1 MDDVGLATKLMQLN
15 NGIFSPAPEAMWM
28 RSIESPKAD
37 SEATMEAKATWNF
50 RPSSTSI
57 NASIKSLGIV
67 LCDDKP
73 KSYGAPDVLTA
84 AMEQMAIQYSVE
96 KRYPDHLPEQS
107 GCISLSL
114 AAQFLNNS
122 TGRWE
127 HLLEPW
133 PAELHLSDPI
143 NPVFKSSRTKYVYV
157 SSNELM
163 KLTFH
168 PSCLLTLGDTLSF
181 VRRLA
186 ERQDMATDTA
196 GRSHNAAPVAEDPPS
211 VSEQM
216 ALSGSIMTR
225 VPQRYLIQNHTGL
238 MMSYWAPKADSD
250 VQPASGKRILPSGCS
265 EELQVTPTAK
275 QVKIVGPGGVVLTRL
290 QAQVIV
296 LNFEGAWMPISDVS
310 VDVVGKYCYD
320 LHSPTD
326 DRHAP
331 VVVDVALVGRTK
343 ILKIH
348 SALYVQNNT
357 SLRLSFRLHF
367 PSVLL
372 AGQVALGTGD
382 QRLPGDQDIKL
393 RALKPKEGRYLPV
406 VAALGGSLY
415 LEARTPTQ
423 PQKGWCVYGTS
434 KHDVIRLFPDV
445 TNMLSQTGFIASG
458 LPIDGRKGLY
468 INSPLHF
475 AVKVRVKTRTEY
487 SYTTFHSME
496 VPGPGLFAKA
506 SRPLEA
512 SINICP
518 TVELTNSLPYHMEG
532 YLISLNGAGRET
544 EVSATGSA
552 SPHAAPKPSTAPTDR
567 PRAATSSGTTGGLQ
581 PSESRR
587 LIRSVRRSDSTLLE
601 DIPES
606 DQDRIILVFER
617 SLLPML
623 NQKAKNLWDARHKHL
638 GSSAPNDKMK
648 CFLLALLRY
657 ELRWTAKRNAK
668 EMELLVRTDTE
679 PADRI
684 TWQELEAFLEWAK
697 QSIRLVH
704 VQPGDTQCLYLDMHK
719 QLVMCIKVPERKL
732 VCTRPVEVNYSSGT
746 ANVGEAE
753 LPDFMRLDYID
764 DAGKGFAD
772 VWDKMR
778 SGNHSEAPMNFVK
791 VVNQQFRDLRDTAR
805 DTTAAVVN
813 TVRGVRDAA
822 IDVFSGPNSSKLV
835 PASTLADVLGDDTA
849 AYWHQNPDKVVRVQL
864 LIRPGPGSGGE
875 TASLGRLRGGDAVDS
890 AGVDTNVASATLR
903 GNQLS
908 ASRQS
913 LDNDTDDATA
923 EDHPQAV
930 STPAS
935 GVRTHELPGSPYT
948 PGAKFSCGATSHTNR
963 LRPSFA
969 TGAASEASPGSVVV
983 LHSGPISPISVPGGP
998 PTGRRARP
1006 TRHPGNSIHRQAS
1019 IDAGPADHAADSC
1032 TASAAAGTR
1041 AGANLAGSLALGEDS
1056 SGETY
1061 PGEAQLPSVEGAVRS
1076 VTSGSPA
1083 GANLD
1088 VAGRVSEAGSSSA
1101 PHPDNR
1107 TDAVG
1112 PPSAEPEVLGS
1123 LLPALLSEGYAQ
1135 LELLHASGGSPL
1147 GRQSRLGRRSSTLR
1161 SSLSMRQTPSKPP
1174 HLAGSVGISLGARDG
1189 VGQSTSNAALEGQS
1203 YPDSAVGVA
1212 ARAHHAAS
1220 TVGDAPPSTTT
1231 ADDLLGS
1238 PFMALGQAVHASRSP
1253 YVTGSNGEVKDATTS
1268 GVAGIN
1274 SSAGAA
1280 IPPNPSCHEQHPRR
1294 LTADDVIST
1303 PRELDG
1309 SRCSGDFDS
1318 NALEASTSARKV
1330 QSEKRIGERV
1340 YGFRFRERATLRGI
1354 GKKGSEQPSYKYFQ
1368 ARAGRKAPSPI
1379 ALAKSAIQVVPR
1391 LPGIA
1396 RNVGGKFVDGGQQM
1410 IQGVPHVASFVADK
1424 VIAGGQGVKEKV
1436 VESTGQAIKIAKP
1449 KIERGLMSMAW
1460 KATEAMRKRKQGTDE
1475 VALYEDPSKPPR
1487 GAKRRAEVERAPKVL
1502 LLSVHNS
1509 LARKEDDHVCRLSL
1523 YAAYWVDNRTGFNL
1537 LFKDLDAPAGLD
1549 NLPFLL
1555 WHPVQVPGNKA
1566 DASGFDNPGEQPNSG
1581 GGAGMPNPDRNS
1593 VPRID
1598 RATAAR
1604 RAGHAQL
1611 PHKPA
1616 LLNDQARTRFRI
1628 SHPHYSETDFC
1639 VAFTVATTNQK
1650 YSVDIKGEKS
1660 EAKVARSEI
1669 VYSRR
1674 PSGHSGFAKAAA
1686 DTAPKEQPTGTMP
1699 LPPLPD
1705 HDHAPSSSRPL
1716 GAPEG
1721 ERPTQHQQQAQPDV
1735 PRSAGDPDG
1744 QTRQQSGLAD
1754 RVKGLGAGTG
1764 VSIEEPTVRAA
1775 SGALEAEPKQ
1785 VETQP
1790 LPFPTLDPGSFE
1802 NPSPAAPVVSDCGRE
1817 GVPHISAMPQGIIFA
1832 RRPLETVCEITPAE
1846 EESEGPSTSVIPTFA
1861 PAPLVLQHLHP
1872 GRLLEETAAD
1882 SVLGADA
1889 AGEPV
1894 PLKPTLST
1902 VAVSLSRQVP
1912 LPAVDARTTA
1922 GGGSLPP
1929 ILPNPG
1935 GGGRRRKRRFRKGGG
1950 THAVED
1956 GTRGQA
1962 CQQEPSEIV
1971 PVRRLYQFAV
1981 EVWGAPSDTV
1991 FSRTKI
1997 ITVKNKYL
2005 ILNATGLTIEYKQ
2018 KGTPDPDPTPAKDT
2032 GYGKGVRFSR
2042 RLDNNSRAAWHWD
2055 NVFAEQELM
2064 IRPAGD
2070 EWDWS
2075 GSFKLPELEDYFGL
2089 RVRHRQR
2096 NDYVIIPVNISVGP
2110 AGSVLITLKSI
2121 GSVPPYMV
2129 INRCRDVV
2137 IRLKQADYNRRASS
2151 GAWDDWDEI
2160 SPGSNQIPFAWD
2172 EPRLRHVVK
2181 VVATVQQGAAPD
2193 QASAMDVDLD
2203 AVDVN
2208 CVIYVQS
2215 RSMRTLSLAAQLD
2228 ARERAK
2234 FLTDNAKKVYVTVH
2248 ADGPTRVLCFSE
2260 DRSGVA
2266 YLDDENSLL
2275 NLSYRLQRVGARLK
2289 EVDQKLVQQ
2298 LGGSLVTVRSARHDL
2313 DGPLSGSQGAA
2324 GSATSPEEARVP
2336 AATRFGSIVGAPRA
2350 FGLGMAVGRQGLLQ
2364 LPAAPVSSGTAT
2376 PQSARLSAVGPGG
2389 QVGQASFA
2397 FQRLPSTGPRAGSTY
2412 PVSVAPGA
2420 NRYPSVPSSAA
2431 VHFNPMVQRMQ
2442 QVRASPSSH
2451 PHGAGAP
2458 KLADLEGP
2466 SALSELA
2473 PPTGDRLSRP
2483 METLPAFEG
2492 YVDLPIGG
2500 DLTVILRSVEGL
2512 SAALKS
2518 NEKLVAVEAKM
2529 AVVSST
2535 PDLDGGSSQRR
2546 VTASWTQ
2553 AADAPASI
2561 TGASGFFDGPGGD
2574 GGSGFG
2580 FGAGSSPSLGYA
2592 GRVTLQDHMEIF
2604 RDIAAS
2610 SELQVDFYIAKGTE
2624 QPHASSHA
2632 ARRKEQQA
2640 AAARSASQ
2648 GQGHVRSASASRSTG
2663 NAATTQRLTF
2673 SSGQFAGCVR
2683 IPLMSTIECDKAQV
2697 WRLPL
2702 ERKTGAQLVRGY
2714 VSLSFQWSLTNE
2726 GMLVREVATL
2736 ERILDEKIELLAQL
2750 NPLPTSASSAFVRGP
2765 AALAGSARQDAP
2777 AAVAAT
2783 SPAAADAVGD
2793 EIALSHGAGSAAI
2806 PSLAR
2811 PSPVRKTAK
2820 ALAESYN
2827 VNLELSVLEIA
2838 GLLPREG
2845 IRASIAAS
2853 MYGRQTANMMSIAML
2868 PRAAVSM
2875 SCNGETRA
2883 AAAGSNS
2890 VNPRFPKN
2898 TAVFQNV
2905 PLGSKVLLKV
2915 LDQVSGSYHKVLAE
2929 AEIHLSHIPGTDP
2942 VYAWLALK
2950 RRKHG
2955 SRSQRVL
2962 AMLMV
2967 MEEEGDADVQ
2977 MLIRIK
2983 ISKPQVHGVALSV
2996 TLDLAGIG
3004 LCAKTNLEEL
3014 FNYTMQK
3021 IRTSLV
3027 QTRTDLQV
3035 SLAVQT
3041 IQLDNQML
3049 EAKNPV
3055 VLSPADVS
3063 GSSSLAQARRRHK
3076 ARLAQ
3081 RIGPTNSVLRMGG
3094 QDSALQNPLLIFQV
3108 IYNQA
3113 SSNHAVVNSKGQED
3127 SVGILAFKKVILELG
3142 PMDFSADQEF
3152 IEGLVAYLNGI
3163 PLEDFYQEEAWQA
3176 KIDAMQ
3182 GGSMTPLGAAA
3193 EDLAVLVKQGKG
3205 IDALAW
3211 LAAKEAKELE
3221 LLRGQSSMW
3230 FYLEEFY
3237 LSDVFI
3243 NVTLALSSSFN
3254 AGGSALSSG
3263 KEDDRQRSMVR
3274 GFLSRVSGS
3283 NGFQLINVTNVPI
3296 QLEYVELQ
3304 NHLVNRVSLVNKLY
3318 RHYSWIA
3325 IAQARKVL
3333 GGAGP
3338 AIAAIPASL
3347 LWAGIALF
3355 DLGQD
3360 VAAKRVNPLVVPMRM
3375 GYVTFTLMG
3384 QIVGVMSRTM
3394 CAIMGL
3400 LPPRFSSDTVNLSD
3414 SETARRFGIKPQTVM
3429 DALYLSQRDVVL
3441 GLMSAAFGVIHD
3453 TSAGGRWKGGL
3464 VAIGVPMGLLK
3475 ASVGL
3480 GMRPAAGAVEATSKL
3495 LQGFGLM
3502 CLGKRGIQGKLV
3514 RRVQAPGV
3522 AVTDVVQAARASAAQ
3537 AAMQGAL
3544 IAAWQAALPAISS
3557 ALADDEVLD
3566 VVAARS
3572 TRVVLLT
3579 NRHLAYLYARRHAA
3593 SSASASSASRSA
3605 TSGAFSVT
3613 YRVKWIIPN
3622 GHIDNIRGLDR
3633 GYAVS
3638 VEYHKPVKLG
3648 RLSLKLPLHK
3658 GMRTATAE
3666 GHKDLIF
3673 RLNRHM
3679 GRAASSGEFGVE
3691 VAAVPV
3697 DSRRGEARG
3706 EVNVRDLSI
3715 KDVTAR

>member
-1 MDDVGLATKLMQLN
+1 
-15 NGIFSPAPEAMWM
+15 
-28 RSIESPKAD
+28 
-37 SEATMEAKATWNF
+37 
-50 RPSSTSI
+50 
-57 NASIKSLGIV
+57 
-67 LCDDKP
+67 
-73 KSYGAPDVLTA
+73 
-84 AMEQMAIQYSVE
+84 
-96 KRYPDHLPEQS
+96 
-107 GCISLSL
+107 
-114 AAQFLNNS
+114 
-122 TGRWE
+122 
-127 HLLEPW
+127 
-133 PAELHLSDPI
+133 
-143 NPVFKSSRTKYVYV
+143 
-157 SSNELM
+157 
-163 KLTFH
+163 
-168 PSCLLTLGDTLSF
+168 
-181 VRRLA
+181 
-186 ERQDMATDTA
+186 
-196 GRSHNAAPVAEDPPS
+196 
-211 VSEQM
+211 
-216 ALSGSIMTR
+216 
-225 VPQRYLIQNHTGL
+225 
-238 MMSYWAPKADSD
+238 
-250 VQPASGKRILPSGCS
+250 
-265 EELQVTPTAK
+265 
-275 QVKIVGPGGVVLTRL
+275 
-290 QAQVIV
+290 
-296 LNFEGAWMPISDVS
+296 
-310 VDVVGKYCYD
+310 
-320 LHSPTD
+320 
-326 DRHAP
+326 
-331 VVVDVALVGRTK
+331 
-343 ILKIH
+343 
-348 SALYVQNNT
+348 
-357 SLRLSFRLHF
+357 
-367 PSVLL
+367 
-372 AGQVALGTGD
+372 
-382 QRLPGDQDIKL
+382 
-393 RALKPKEGRYLPV
+393 
-406 VAALGGSLY
+406 
-415 LEARTPTQ
+415 
-423 PQKGWCVYGTS
+423 
-434 KHDVIRLFPDV
+434 
-445 TNMLSQTGFIASG
+445 MLSQTGFIASG

-875 TASLGRLRGGDAVDS
+875 TASLGGKRPEGALSAALSSPSDADGHHGRNLAAALSMAAHPGLSSVPVVAGAAEGVKNPSVERPSEPGVSRMATGLPLSSSPVAMAPAEMGTSGQLGGRAASSGLPPTCMVPGYPVSPFATPVTKSAGGTEKGSADIDALSSGNAGALPEQSLSTSPNGVARSDVPSPSLGALPPVRAILGKLRSSMLKFQDSKASSPGRLGGRDGACIISAAVPNLDEHVCIRLSYRPDAAPAQASRTLRLGRGIQAAFNGLASRAKEGIVAVSTPRPSRSSGEAPRPSSELGTVRIRLHVVPATSDAPECVRVQLIVSPTPLLGCMAEAGVAPLHTRRIRGRLRGGDAVDS

-1056 SGETY
+1056 SGDSTQPTRCDAADAVPSISAHQETAISPAQRPDAFWSVNAAYKCCSSVSTVSGSDLPTRALPSDFQQCNDAPKAVLPAGETY